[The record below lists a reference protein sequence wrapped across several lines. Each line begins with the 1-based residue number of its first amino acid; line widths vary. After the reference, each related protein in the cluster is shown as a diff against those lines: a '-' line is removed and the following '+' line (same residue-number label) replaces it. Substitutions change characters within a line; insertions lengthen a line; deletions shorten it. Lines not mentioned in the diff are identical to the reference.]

1 MRKTQEESIMTAS
14 QYIYTSWK
22 NGDSPNKG
30 FMVYSKS
37 PDITEEESEEIRYAM
52 KYVVP
57 GDMNPAPSEEE
68 IADSFPFAFSYY

>member
-1 MRKTQEESIMTAS
+1 MRAS

-37 PDITEEESEEIRYAM
+37 ADITETETSEIQS
-52 KYVVP
+52 P
-57 GDMNPAPSEEE
+57 
-68 IADSFPFAFSYY
+68 